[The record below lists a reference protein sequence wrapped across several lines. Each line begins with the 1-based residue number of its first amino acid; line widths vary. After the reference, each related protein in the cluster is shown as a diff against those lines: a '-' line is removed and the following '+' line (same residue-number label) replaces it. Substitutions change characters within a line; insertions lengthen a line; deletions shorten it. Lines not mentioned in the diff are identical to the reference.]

1 MDDTPT
7 PSDSGAEP
15 ETFETN
21 PLADTAVP
29 ENTPQT
35 ITTGLIKTDNA
46 ALNKEPSMRFAKRC
60 HQGAV
65 RDRNEDSSFIFVS
78 ETGGDHI
85 IQPFGLYIV
94 ADGMGGHQHG
104 DEASKIASR
113 IAGQRV
119 LSDIYLPML
128 RDEGRPSA
136 PIQEVLVQAVQ
147 AANRAVYESDPESDR
162 GTTLTA
168 ALVLG
173 RRLYVAHVGDS
184 RLYLH
189 TNDKLE
195 TITHDHSLVQQLQD
209 VGHEPD
215 EATMF
220 RYGHVLLR
228 AVGQDEELEVDT
240 YTRSLPRAGKLLLC
254 SDGLIGRGLV
264 TEPEIEEILS
274 AKTSLQSM
282 ADTLFERAMDAGG
295 YDNITAVVV
304 SFDL

>member
-1 MDDTPT
+1 MDNSSTNHE
-7 PSDSGAEP
+7 SDSGTDA
-15 ETFETN
+15 FETN
-21 PLADTAVP
+21 PLTDS
-29 ENTPQT
+29 TPQT
-35 ITTGLIKTDNA
+35 ISTGIIKTDAANA
-46 ALNKEPSMRFAKRC
+46 NREPAMRFAKRC

-65 RDRNEDSSFIFVS
+65 RNRNEDSSFVFVS

-85 IQPFGLYIV
+85 LQPFGVYLV

-104 DEASKIASR
+104 DMASKIASR
-113 IAGQRV
+113 ITV
-119 LSDIYLPML
+119 EHIFSNIYMPML
-128 RDEGRPSA
+128 RNEGRPNA

-147 AANRAVYESDPESDR
+147 AANRAVYESDPESDQ

-184 RLYLH
+184 RLYLF
-189 TNDKLE
+189 TDGELE
-195 TITHDHSLVQQLQD
+195 AITHDHSLVQQLQD

-215 EATMF
+215 EATLF

-228 AVGQDEELEVDT
+228 AVGQAEELDVDV
-240 YTRSLPRAGKLLLC
+240 YTRSLPAAGKLLLC

-264 TEPEIEEILS
+264 TEPEIQEVLS
-274 AKTSLQSM
+274 GDDSLQSM
-282 ADTLFERAMDAGG
+282 ADTLFDKAMEAGG
-295 YDNITAVVV
+295 YDNITAIVV